1 MNQPPIYKPHDKFF
15 KEAFSRIEVVRSF
28 IESYLLQRIQFQI
41 NLDELQLFQNDSV
54 DSNLKESFSDIIY
67 KTEIIPVKIPIYLL
81 FEHKSYPDPQTGT
94 QLDNYIHMLRE
105 NLTKS
110 HSGDILYV
118 IPIIIYHG
126 EMNWDFSIH
135 MPLNRKLSSA
145 SKYAQN
151 FNYEFFDISH
161 IPDDQIRGSALLRIV
176 FLTMKYIHNQ
186 QILNKLDDILVIFE
200 EMSHEVNIS
209 NDLNTFALYIET
221 AAPQNLRQQLSEKI
235 KSWERRDDMP
245 EISKTFQ
252 RLKDEGRVEGK
263 MEDAQE
269 MIRKGMSKKLIQ
281 EVTGLSLEKIIELE
295 NKIKKQSL

>member
-1 MNQPPIYKPHDKFF
+1 
-15 KEAFSRIEVVRSF
+15 
-28 IESYLLQRIQFQI
+28 
-41 NLDELQLFQNDSV
+41 
-54 DSNLKESFSDIIY
+54 
-67 KTEIIPVKIPIYLL
+67 
-81 FEHKSYPDPQTGT
+81 
-94 QLDNYIHMLRE
+94 MLRE
-105 NLTKS
+105 HLAKS
-110 HSGDILYV
+110 HSGGILFI

-126 EMNWDFSIH
+126 ERNWDVSIYL
-135 MPLNRKLSSA
+135 PVNRELSSA

-200 EMSHEVNIS
+200 EMSHVASIA

-221 AAPQNLRQQLSEKI
+221 AAPQNLRQRLSEKI

-263 MEDAQE
+263 IEVAQQ
-269 MIRKGMSKKLIQ
+269 MIQKGMSKELVQ
-281 EVTGLSLEKIIELE
+281 EITGLPIEKIIELE
-295 NKIKKQSL
+295 KEQ

>member
-1 MNQPPIYKPHDKFF
+1 
-15 KEAFSRIEVVRSF
+15 
-28 IESYLLQRIQFQI
+28 
-41 NLDELQLFQNDSV
+41 
-54 DSNLKESFSDIIY
+54 
-67 KTEIIPVKIPIYLL
+67 
-81 FEHKSYPDPQTGT
+81 
-94 QLDNYIHMLRE
+94 MLRE
-105 NLTKS
+105 LLTKS

-126 EMNWDFSIH
+126 EKNWDVSIYL
-135 MPLNRKLSSA
+135 PLNRKLGSA

-221 AAPQNLRQQLSEKI
+221 AAPQNLKQQLSEKI
-235 KSWERRDDMP
+235 NSWERRDDMP

-252 RLKDEGRVEGK
+252 RLKDEGKREGK
-263 MEDAQE
+263 IEDAQQ
-269 MIRKGMSKKLIQ
+269 MIYKGMSKELIQ
-281 EVTGLSLEKIIELE
+281 EITGLPVEKIVELEKNISSK
-295 NKIKKQSL
+295 KIPND